1 MGIALKYVKD
11 KGAGGGGGGNPPTQQ
26 SLLPIEK
33 DFYNRLQLMVIFSG
47 NSSGLQSP
55 LKAKLESLVR
65 KSASGV
71 NEEFTELAPEFK
83 YIYMNEAYVGDAE
96 TFGFDTLA
104 ASKCR
109 LFKVIRISF
118 RVCSVTEQAAFLAFH
133 FTSEYISQDG
143 NLWREDGECV
153 QTWQFIQNSW
163 SLLGQF
169 IDGVQM
175 ELQGRILPS

>member
-1 MGIALKYVKD
+1 MGIAVKYVKD
-11 KGAGGGGGGNPPTQQ
+11 KGTGGGNPPTQQ

-33 DFYNRLQLMVIFSG
+33 DFYNRLQLKVIFSG
-47 NSSGLQSP
+47 NSLGLPST
-55 LKAKLESLVR
+55 LKAQLESLLR

-71 NEEFTELAPEFK
+71 NQEFTELAPEFK
-83 YIYMNEAYVGDAE
+83 YLYMNEAYVGDVE
-96 TFGFDTLA
+96 TFSFDTYA
-104 ASKCR
+104 ATKSR

-118 RVCSVTEQAAFLAFH
+118 RVCAITEEVSFLVFH

-153 QTWQFIQNSW
+153 QTWQYIQNSW
-163 SLLGQF
+163 RLLGQF